1 MARVVM
7 PTAAAMSAT
16 RASGT
21 PATARSTCPWL
32 VSRVHAGRGATVV
45 TVWPP
50 RGCHGTRLG
59 LGEFRVGRE
68 VEGGFSGTGIS
79 RRSWPWYPVPR
90 GFALLVEGTDEE
102 LTQWTT
108 ALAAR
113 LTGLGVE
120 GEVVEL
126 SV

>member
-1 MARVVM
+1 
-7 PTAAAMSAT
+7 
-16 RASGT
+16 
-21 PATARSTCPWL
+21 
-32 VSRVHAGRGATVV
+32 
-45 TVWPP
+45 
-50 RGCHGTRLG
+50 
-59 LGEFRVGRE
+59 
-68 VEGGFSGTGIS
+68 
-79 RRSWPWYPVPR
+79 
-90 GFALLVEGTDEE
+90 VEGTDEE